1 MPGAQVA
8 LAKVVPS
15 GVPSVSSPSEGEP
28 DSTNDAENCWGAWKA
43 CPVVR
48 KLILPVQVLF
58 ELVFFASGLL
68 VVAQDAMK
76 TEQMMTASHCNR

>member
-1 MPGAQVA
+1 MPGAHFA

-15 GVPSVSSPSEGEP
+15 GVSSVSSPSAGEP
-28 DSTNDAENCWGAWKA
+28 DQLERAENCGGTWKA

-48 KLILPVQVLF
+48 KLILPVQVPF

-76 TEQMMTASHCNR
+76 TEQMMTANHCNR